1 MPVFFSN
8 YHIHKWVMKNCKLEN
23 RKIRESYKYID
34 PPIPKQWQ
42 LLNLKS
48 LTVWPRSNFSSN
60 YLHLSKLH
68 TMRMK
73 QVIIER
79 RQCWFVN
86 KLLSWRPSRKKTR
99 VKYGN
104 LMSVL
109 MPKGILRIS
118 SGGNDRRILLG
129 FEIFDSGIF
138 LAGKIL

>member
-1 MPVFFSN
+1 
-8 YHIHKWVMKNCKLEN
+8 MKNCKLEN
-23 RKIRESYKYID
+23 REIRESYKYID
-34 PPIPKQWQ
+34 LPIPKQWQ
-42 LLNLKS
+42 LPNLKS

-79 RQCWFVN
+79 THSVDSSTNCYHEDHHV
-86 KLLSWRPSRKKTR
+86 RKPGWSMR
-99 VKYGN
+99 N